1 MASYGVENH
10 VLYFDRD
17 TGGGLGTLALSGMP
31 AAIQLITDSIIAVVH
46 GTTLSSL
53 SLATFGGG
61 PSDFA
66 IG

>member
-1 MASYGVENH
+1 MASYGLDNQVH
-10 VLYFDRD
+10 YFNVD

-31 AAIQLITDSIIAVVH
+31 VDIQLITDNIIAAVH
-46 GTTLSSL
+46 GTTL